1 MKIFK
6 SFKGFNFINIQGN
19 LPTLMFSFLSGLII
33 MYVLTE
39 VKNNCWIYNDVKQ
52 FQKELIFKLLRQT
65 SRWAT
70 AATQD
75 DNPLIAVLHANYAT
89 GFLWALKDIATNS
102 QIESAT
108 NINMTEF
115 QNKIVGIQDATT
127 KKLAQVCPE
136 YAKTDDIYLAKIAG
150 EA

>member
-39 VKNNCWIYNDVKQ
+39 VKNNCWISNDVKQ

-65 SRWAT
+65 ARWAT

-75 DNPLIAVLHANYAT
+75 DNALIAVLHANYAT

-115 QNKIVGIQDATT
+115 QKKVVGIQDATT
-127 KKLAQVCPE
+127 KKLAKLCPE